1 MSRNFIGSLF
11 MIICMFGYA
20 TSDVFMKISGEILP
34 LSQSLVIRGVIV
46 VTFIS
51 IIAIIRKEFL
61 VKISKDQFKF
71 ISLRVCGDVGGTFLF
86 LLALF
91 KMKIA
96 NVTAILQ
103 CLPLV
108 LTLIAVLFLKE
119 VIGWRRWSAIF
130 FGLFGVLLIIKPMTK
145 DFNEN
150 SIFAL
155 GAVLFIVIRDLFT
168 RKINTKIPSIFIALL
183 SSSAVTLFSFFVML
197 FQVQVSISL
206 DHMKILFCSAIFLII
221 GILFNVMS
229 MRVGEL
235 GFVSIFRY
243 AIIFFAMIYGIL
255 FFNELPDSYS
265 IIGILIIIFS
275 GIYTL
280 YRENKSVL

>member
-1 MSRNFIGSLF
+1 

-20 TSDVFMKISGEILP
+20 SSDVFMKYSGPLLP
-34 LSQSLVIRGVIV
+34 LSQSLFIRGLIV
-46 VTFIS
+46 VSFIS
-51 IIAIIRKEFL
+51 IIAIIRNEFF
-61 VKISKDQFKF
+61 VKIRRTQIKY
-71 ISLRVCGDVGGTFLF
+71 IAMRILGDVGGTFLF

-103 CLPLV
+103 CLPLM

-119 VIGWRRWSAIF
+119 VIGWRRWTAIF
-130 FGLFGVLLIIKPMTK
+130 LGLFGVLLIIKPMTK

-168 RKINTKIPSIFIALL
+168 RKIDKKIPSILIALL
-183 SSSAVTLFSFFVML
+183 SASSVTFFSFLLMQ
-197 FQVQVSISL
+197 FQDQVTISI
-206 DHMKILFCSAIFLII
+206 DHMKILFCSAIFLIL

-243 AIIFFAMIYGIL
+243 SIIFFAMIYGIL
-255 FFNELPDSYS
+255 FFSEIPDIYS
-265 IIGILIIIFS
+265 IFGIIIIIIS

-280 YRENKSVL
+280 HRENKVQL

>member
-1 MSRNFIGSLF
+1 MSKNLIGSLF

-20 TSDVFMKISGEILP
+20 SSDVFMKYSGALLP
-34 LSQSLVIRGVIV
+34 LSQSLFIRGLIV
-46 VTFIS
+46 VSFIS
-51 IIAIIRKEFL
+51 IIAIIRNEL
-61 VKISKDQFKF
+61 VVKIRRTQIKY
-71 ISLRVCGDVGGTFLF
+71 IAMRILGDVGGTFLF

-103 CLPLV
+103 CLPLM

-119 VIGWRRWSAIF
+119 VIGWRRWTAIF
-130 FGLFGVLLIIKPMTK
+130 LGLFGVLLIIKPMTK

-168 RKINTKIPSIFIALL
+168 RKIDKKIPSILIALL
-183 SSSAVTLFSFFVML
+183 SASSVTFFSFLLMQ
-197 FQVQVSISL
+197 FQDQVTISI
-206 DHMKILFCSAIFLII
+206 DHMKILFCSAIFLIL

-255 FFNELPDSYS
+255 FFSEIPDIYS
-265 IIGILIIIFS
+265 IFGIIIIIMS

-280 YRENKSVL
+280 HRENKVRL

>member
-1 MSRNFIGSLF
+1 

-20 TSDVFMKISGEILP
+20 SSDVFMKYSGALLP
-34 LSQSLVIRGVIV
+34 LSQSLFIRGLIV
-46 VTFIS
+46 VSFIS
-51 IIAIIRKEFL
+51 IIAIIRNEFF
-61 VKISKDQFKF
+61 VKIRRTQIKY
-71 ISLRVCGDVGGTFLF
+71 IAMRILGDVGGTFLF

-103 CLPLV
+103 CLPLM

-119 VIGWRRWSAIF
+119 VIGWRRWTAIF
-130 FGLFGVLLIIKPMTK
+130 LGLFGVLLIIKPMTK

-168 RKINTKIPSIFIALL
+168 RKIDKKIPSILIALL
-183 SSSAVTLFSFFVML
+183 SASSVTFFSFLLMQ
-197 FQVQVSISL
+197 FQDQVTISI
-206 DHMKILFCSAIFLII
+206 DHMKILFCSAIFLIL

-243 AIIFFAMIYGIL
+243 SIIFFAMIYGIL
-255 FFNELPDSYS
+255 FFSEIPDIYS
-265 IIGILIIIFS
+265 IFGIIIIIMS

-280 YRENKSVL
+280 HRENKVQL

>member
-1 MSRNFIGSLF
+1 

-20 TSDVFMKISGEILP
+20 SSDVFMKYSGALLP
-34 LSQSLVIRGVIV
+34 LSQSLFIRGLIV
-46 VTFIS
+46 VSFIS
-51 IIAIIRKEFL
+51 IIAIIRNEL
-61 VKISKDQFKF
+61 VVKIRRTQIKY
-71 ISLRVCGDVGGTFLF
+71 IAMRILGDVGGTFLF

-103 CLPLV
+103 CLPLM

-119 VIGWRRWSAIF
+119 VIGWRRWTAIF
-130 FGLFGVLLIIKPMTK
+130 LGLFGVLLIIKPMTK

-168 RKINTKIPSIFIALL
+168 RKIDKKIPSILIALL
-183 SSSAVTLFSFFVML
+183 SASSVTFFSFLLMQ
-197 FQVQVSISL
+197 FQDQVTISI
-206 DHMKILFCSAIFLII
+206 DHMKILFCSAIFLIL

-255 FFNELPDSYS
+255 FFSEIPDIYS
-265 IIGILIIIFS
+265 IFGIIIIIMS

-280 YRENKSVL
+280 HRENKVQL

>member
-1 MSRNFIGSLF
+1 MSKNLIGSLF

-20 TSDVFMKISGEILP
+20 SSDVFMKYSGALLP
-34 LSQSLVIRGVIV
+34 LSQSLFIRGLIV
-46 VTFIS
+46 VSFIS
-51 IIAIIRKEFL
+51 IIAIIRNEL
-61 VKISKDQFKF
+61 VVKIRRTQIKY
-71 ISLRVCGDVGGTFLF
+71 IAMRILGDVGGTFLF

-103 CLPLV
+103 CLPLM

-119 VIGWRRWSAIF
+119 VIGWRRWTAIF
-130 FGLFGVLLIIKPMTK
+130 LGLFGVLLIIKPMTK

-168 RKINTKIPSIFIALL
+168 RKIDKKIPSILIALL
-183 SSSAVTLFSFFVML
+183 SASSVTFFSFLLMQ
-197 FQVQVSISL
+197 FQDQVTISI
-206 DHMKILFCSAIFLII
+206 DHMKILFCSAIFLIL

-243 AIIFFAMIYGIL
+243 SIIFFAMIYGIL
-255 FFNELPDSYS
+255 FFSEIPDIYS
-265 IIGILIIIFS
+265 IFGIIIIIMS

-280 YRENKSVL
+280 HRENKVQL